1 MKFDIRRVFT
11 GCALLAAAVLFGSGH
26 LQAQQIKTTQIYAK
40 GILHEDGTR
49 TDSVKDIQKRE
60 TAETT
65 YDSRNVVIAKKVF
78 MLNENGDPIQGII
91 YDGAGNLI
99 ARALFFFDDL
109 GRITEERCVNAQ
121 GEIFRRVIRQY
132 DPSGKPLPA
141 KAFDF
146 NVNAP
151 SMKPSVL
158 DFRKMV
164 PGPDQEEGTT
174 TNAPK
179 QPGDKPTINK
189 ASPRTTTP
197 PAKPKPAFGPGKK

>member
-1 MKFDIRRVFT
+1 MKFDIRSVFT
-11 GCALLAAAVLFGSGH
+11 GGALLAAAVLFGSGP

-40 GILHEDGTR
+40 GILHDDGTR

-99 ARALFFFDDL
+99 ARVQFFFDDL
-109 GRITEERCVNAQ
+109 GRITEERCLNPQ

-132 DPSGKPLPA
+132 DPSGKPLPP

-146 NVNAP
+146 NVKSP
-151 SMKPSVL
+151 TMKPSVM
-158 DFRKMV
+158 DFTKVV
-164 PGPDQEEGTT
+164 PGPDQTPGAVANE
-174 TNAPK
+174 PK
-179 QPGDKPTINK
+179 QPGQKPKIST

-197 PAKPKPAFGPGKK
+197 PAKPKPTFGAGK

>member
-1 MKFDIRRVFT
+1 MKFDIRSVFT
-11 GCALLAAAVLFGSGH
+11 SGALLAAAVLLGNGP

-40 GILHEDGTR
+40 GIMHEDGTR

-65 YDSRNVVIAKKVF
+65 FDSRGVVIAKKAF

-99 ARALFFFDDL
+99 ARVQFFFDTL
-109 GRITEERCVNAQ
+109 GRITEERCLNPQ

-132 DPSGKPLPA
+132 DPSGNPLPA

-146 NVNAP
+146 NVKSP
-151 SMKPSVL
+151 TMKPSVM
-158 DFRKMV
+158 DFTKVV
-164 PGPDQEEGTT
+164 PGPDQTPGSAANE
-174 TNAPK
+174 PK
-179 QPGDKPTINK
+179 QPGQKPKIST
-189 ASPRTTTP
+189 ASPRITTQ
-197 PAKPKPAFGPGKK
+197 PAKPKPSFGAGK